1 MAADKKIYITKS
13 PEQVVTE
20 EVTEETTKEGKEG
33 DFGYRAGDIEG
44 AVPERLGNFRGG
56 RGTGHFGTGY
66 YFFGSEDQAKNYAK
80 PLSDR
85 ITGKESEQS
94 RKINKVDF
102 SKYDLLK
109 VKDNIKGLRLHK
121 ALKAFQSVNVKM
133 FSRDNITYQKAL
145 TELIEGKTNVK
156 EGKSKEIAEG
166 IQNTVK
172 RELEAKSQE
181 IADEINAKFP
191 SEDFQ
196 TTKEDVQEDLDDLDF
211 NLRTLEGYV
220 NERISADYGYNSMFR
235 EKAKLPYGDLWASQ
249 TAVDIIDNAISS
261 YIEKSLPKESRIES
275 MLKRFTPEI
284 KELAEAVAD
293 IAPERWTASQAEL
306 AIKLTLPKI
315 LRRDPYQESHMGK
328 TTVGTELIKALGY
341 NGIDVRGV
349 GESQGMT
356 GLDNSTYGSVIYDLK
371 KTKDAIQER
380 KVTEETTKEEVA
392 EEETAPTKK
401 RLDEQIDGII
411 KKVKDR
417 TSDKADPKKV
427 NKRAFDDAIEYLQS
441 SLWYEKANDL
451 QREASVIELMEK
463 TKQPI
468 KKSMTMKG
476 AIKKA
481 FPPTPEKR
489 VSMTPLAALKK
500 QIQDFARGMR
510 EAAKDQRATA
520 KNANDLLKELQKSG
534 VITPRQAG
542 ALTRAALKVNFA
554 SLKSIEDFT
563 NRVEKT
569 IRDIEYNTKLSE
581 ARKLR
586 GRIKPKKNTLASDK
600 ARMNE
605 FRKIDPKNVEDI
617 DAYIEKAN
625 EIIAATKSPRRTAK
639 GVSLPTAMDY
649 AAIDEYNKT
658 TLEEQDKKAKQSIKD
673 QYDYLED
680 FDLTV
685 EEMNEIISLLE
696 QGKEPQLTDAR
707 KEQIN
712 ERLNTLFTFYK
723 PALKEKLT
731 EEALTD
737 TEKKILK
744 SLSDGNINNL
754 PFNEKARTIKIAEN
768 ILQNN
773 DFSAAQQVVNAID
786 AQQSVAEMQK
796 MNIKFDTRKTY
807 FQKLAS
813 LTQAMKFIFRGVN
826 AANNFA
832 VKAGITDFDIGVVKG
847 TNRIKDLIDRYD
859 AMVKNMDDH
868 NTAENIVKRRVY
880 SFLNRNDGTTATEKK
895 AEFDRRKGL
904 INEQL
909 EYLKL
914 TDGEFAKELETVLSD
929 LGIAEAQTADDIQI
943 DEQNKKIVD
952 FFVQEF
958 EDLYD
963 EHAEVAKVLYNKIL
977 PQDSKYVP
985 DVFEKVDKSDMFV
998 GLDESVYFEDA
1009 IDTKETSMLQDVSKP
1024 SSLPKV
1030 NGEVTRAINL
1040 DFDRIMMR
1048 KLEDAIK
1055 EIETAQSVDKLKR
1068 VLTTQNLNK
1077 FLSPSQAD
1085 LLKSKITNYVNAIR
1099 GKSREQQEIADS
1111 KTVNKVID
1119 VISNYTASKILG
1131 SAAQPIKQTIPV
1143 YIRSTMNMS
1152 SKGSAAMNNALI
1164 GEAPELVE
1172 IANKYGEVSLR
1183 GKQSV
1188 VDVDAL
1194 TSKVNF
1200 DKLSDSVIKLV
1211 GISGA
1216 KNIRDAKNSL
1226 SKAGE
1231 APLKYAL
1238 EKPDK
1243 WMATASW
1250 AGYYTDYLYK
1260 NKPDFNLKEEL
1271 ENPTKEAIQYANSR
1285 VSETQNESQ
1294 REKMGDLFTSKST
1307 VAKLIRNVFL
1317 PFASFQQNLRTDIY
1331 TNIGI
1336 AKSKTASKEDIDI
1349 ARKSIAST
1357 LMEMATFNVLSVS
1370 LRALTELSINALL
1383 DYDDEEEER
1392 ELEPILGIPLTKKDR
1407 NILYTNIISD
1417 VAPLP
1422 VVDDALL
1429 YGVEAVNKHMTGEQ
1443 YDKYKDN
1450 IVYAPGSAEEII
1462 LNKGGKF
1469 GAAYGIITDTKTKLD
1484 MSDLVNE
1491 DGTFTKSTIYG
1502 DIEYPMPEYLEND
1515 INLMIGLQALYL
1527 LGAPREFKTASDKI
1541 RKEVEKQGKAQ
1552 RKLEKQLMR

>member
-1 MAADKKIYITKS
+1 MWRERI
-13 PEQVVTE
+13 EN
-20 EVTEETTKEGKEG
+20 
-33 DFGYRAGDIEG
+33 AGDILRELSSRG
-44 AVPERLGNFRGG
+44 DKPDARYLMEKVEKLRGWIAKSKKGYTPIDKDIKTIEEFEKTNLRFTDAVDSREYLEKFHSNILDKIRSEYEAIPTYTKEQRLAV
-56 RGTGHFGTGY
+56 
-66 YFFGSEDQAKNYAK
+66 ELVLD
-80 PLSDR
+80 L
-85 ITGKESEQS
+85 
-94 RKINKVDF
+94 IN
-102 SKYDLLK
+102 
-109 VKDNIKGLRLHK
+109 DNIKGLESKLNE
-121 ALKAFQSVNVKM
+121 VE
-133 FSRDNITYQKAL
+133 NISNQ
-145 TELIEGKTNVK
+145 IKTNGTLPIIADIKLGKVPVQQQK
-156 EGKSKEIAEG
+156 EAPIVTEDITKGKKEITE
-166 IQNTVK
+166 VK
-172 RELEAKSQE
+172 SGTHTSSNPIKIFKGLGGKVDLKGVR
-181 IADEINAKFP
+181 INAH
-191 SEDFQ
+191 
-196 TTKEDVQEDLDDLDF
+196 
-211 NLRTLEGYV
+211 EGV
-220 NERISADYGYNSMFR
+220 KGVF
-235 EKAKLPYGDLWASQ
+235 
-249 TAVDIIDNAISS
+249 TAVDEDLA
-261 YIEKSLPKESRIES
+261 KEYAKDKGMSE
-275 MLKRFTPEI
+275 T
-284 KELAEAVAD
+284 
-293 IAPERWTASQAEL
+293 
-306 AIKLTLPKI
+306 TLPAGTTFEVVEVDGTGMTPGQYRAAEVKAI
-315 LRRDPYQESHMGK
+315 NDSKADVVKLITVDGK
-328 TTVGTELIKALGY
+328 IKAGTKKQEQY
-341 NGIDVRGV
+341 
-349 GESQGMT
+349 
-356 GLDNSTYGSVIYDLK
+356 VIKNEKLIE
-371 KTKDAIQER
+371 DAIQER
-380 KVTEETTKEEVA
+380 EVTT
-392 EEETAPTKK
+392 EETAPSKK

-427 NKRAFDDAIEYLQS
+427 NKRAFDDAVEYLQT

-463 TKQPI
+463 TKQPV
-468 KKSMTMKG
+468 KKSMTIKG

-500 QIQDFARGMR
+500 QIQDFGRGMR
-510 EAAKDQRATA
+510 EAAKDQRTTV
-520 KNANDLLKELQKSG
+520 KNANNLLKELQKSG
-534 VITPRQAG
+534 VITARQAG

-554 SLKSIEDFT
+554 SPKSLENFT

-569 IRDIEYNTKLSE
+569 IKDIDYNTKLSD
-581 ARKLR
+581 ATSLK
-586 GRIKPKKNTLASDK
+586 GKIKPKKNTLASDK
-600 ARMNE
+600 ARVNE

-625 EIIAATKSPRRTAK
+625 EIVASIKSPRRTAK

-658 TLEEQDKKAKQSIKD
+658 TLKEQDKKAKQSIKD

-712 ERLNTLFTFYK
+712 ERLNRLFTFYK
-723 PALKEKLT
+723 PALEEKLT
-731 EEALTD
+731 EEGLTD
-737 TEKKILK
+737 TEKNILK
-744 SLSDGNINNL
+744 TLKDSNIDNL
-754 PFNEKARTIKIAEN
+754 PFNEKARAIKIAEN

-786 AQQSVAEMQK
+786 AQQSVAEIQK
-796 MNIKFDTRKTY
+796 ADIKFNLRKGFFGLYNEKAY
-807 FQKLAS
+807 FQKVAS
-813 LTQAMKFIFRGVN
+813 LTQSMKFIFRGAK
-826 AANNFA
+826 AADNFA
-832 VKAGITDFDIGVVKG
+832 VKAGITDFDIGVVNA
-847 TNRIKDLIDRYD
+847 TNRVDKVIDKYND
-859 AMVKNMDDH
+859 MVKNMDYH
-868 NTAENIVKRRVY
+868 NTAVNIVKRRVY
-880 SFLNRNDGTTATEKK
+880 SFLTRNDGTTATEKK

-929 LGIAEAQTADDIQI
+929 LDIDNAQTLEDIQI
-943 DEQNKKIVD
+943 DELNKKIVD

-963 EHAEVAKVLYNKIL
+963 EHSEVAKVLYNKIL
-977 PQDSKYVP
+977 PQDSKYLP

-998 GLDESVYFEDA
+998 KLDESVYFEDA

-1055 EIETAQSVDKLKR
+1055 EIETAQSVDKLKK
-1068 VLTTQNLNK
+1068 VLTTENLNK
-1077 FLSPSQAD
+1077 FLSPTQAD

-1099 GKSREQQEIADS
+1099 GKSIKQKEIADS
-1111 KTVNKVID
+1111 KTVNKIID
-1119 VISNYTASKILG
+1119 GISNFAATKILG
-1131 SAAQPIKQTIPV
+1131 SASQPIKQTIPV
-1143 YIRSTMNMS
+1143 YVRSGINMS
-1152 SKGSAAMNNALI
+1152 SKGRSAMNNALI
-1164 GEAPELVE
+1164 GQAPELVE

-1188 VDVDAL
+1188 VDIDAL
-1194 TSKVNF
+1194 SSKVNF

-1216 KNIRDAKNSL
+1216 KNIRDAKKAL

-1250 AGYYTDYLYK
+1250 AGYYADYLYK

-1294 REKMGDLFTSKST
+1294 REKMGDFFTSKST
-1307 VAKLIRNVFL
+1307 TAKVMRNVIL
-1317 PFASFQQNLRTDIY
+1317 PFASFQQNLRTDVY

-1336 AKSKTASKEDIDI
+1336 AKSNTASKEDKKI
-1349 ARKSIAST
+1349 AQKSIASAIT
-1357 LMEMATFNVLSVS
+1357 EMAIFNGLSVS
-1370 LRALTELSINALL
+1370 LRALTTVGIGTLL
-1383 DYDDEEEER
+1383 GMGGDEDEER
-1392 ELEPILGIPLTKKDR
+1392 ELDPILGIPLTKKDKK
-1407 NILYTNIISD
+1407 IFYTNLISD
-1417 VAPLP
+1417 AAPIP
-1422 VVDDALL
+1422 IADDAALFVFEGLNKL
-1429 YGVEAVNKHMTGEQ
+1429 YKTRNGKQ

-1450 IVYAPGSAEEII
+1450 IVYAPGSIEEII

-1469 GAAYGIITDTKTKLD
+1469 GSAYDIITDTKTKLD
-1484 MSDLVNE
+1484 MSDFLNE
-1491 DGTFTKSTIYG
+1491 DGTFTKSSIYG
-1502 DIEYPMPEYLEND
+1502 DKEYPIPEYLEND

-1527 LGAPREFKTASDKI
+1527 MGAPKEFKTASDVI
-1541 RKEVEKQGKAQ
+1541 RKEIEAEAKIK
-1552 RKLEKQLMR
+1552 RKPA

>member
-1 MAADKKIYITKS
+1 
-13 PEQVVTE
+13 
-20 EVTEETTKEGKEG
+20 
-33 DFGYRAGDIEG
+33 
-44 AVPERLGNFRGG
+44 
-56 RGTGHFGTGY
+56 
-66 YFFGSEDQAKNYAK
+66 
-80 PLSDR
+80 
-85 ITGKESEQS
+85 
-94 RKINKVDF
+94 
-102 SKYDLLK
+102 
-109 VKDNIKGLRLHK
+109 
-121 ALKAFQSVNVKM
+121 
-133 FSRDNITYQKAL
+133 
-145 TELIEGKTNVK
+145 
-156 EGKSKEIAEG
+156 
-166 IQNTVK
+166 
-172 RELEAKSQE
+172 
-181 IADEINAKFP
+181 
-191 SEDFQ
+191 
-196 TTKEDVQEDLDDLDF
+196 
-211 NLRTLEGYV
+211 
-220 NERISADYGYNSMFR
+220 
-235 EKAKLPYGDLWASQ
+235 
-249 TAVDIIDNAISS
+249 
-261 YIEKSLPKESRIES
+261 
-275 MLKRFTPEI
+275 
-284 KELAEAVAD
+284 
-293 IAPERWTASQAEL
+293 
-306 AIKLTLPKI
+306 
-315 LRRDPYQESHMGK
+315 
-328 TTVGTELIKALGY
+328 
-341 NGIDVRGV
+341 
-349 GESQGMT
+349 
-356 GLDNSTYGSVIYDLK
+356 
-371 KTKDAIQER
+371 
-380 KVTEETTKEEVA
+380 
-392 EEETAPTKK
+392 
-401 RLDEQIDGII
+401 
-411 KKVKDR
+411 
-417 TSDKADPKKV
+417 
-427 NKRAFDDAIEYLQS
+427 
-441 SLWYEKANDL
+441 
-451 QREASVIELMEK
+451 
-463 TKQPI
+463 
-468 KKSMTMKG
+468 
-476 AIKKA
+476 
-481 FPPTPEKR
+481 
-489 VSMTPLAALKK
+489 MTPLAALKK
-500 QIQDFARGMR
+500 QIQDFGRGMR
-510 EAAKDQRATA
+510 EAAKDQRTTV
-520 KNANDLLKELQKSG
+520 KNANNLLKELQKSG
-534 VITPRQAG
+534 VITARQAG

-554 SLKSIEDFT
+554 SPKSLENFT

-569 IRDIEYNTKLSE
+569 IKDIDYNTKLSD
-581 ARKLR
+581 AISLR
-586 GRIKPKKNTLASDK
+586 GKIKPKKNTLASDK
-600 ARMNE
+600 ARVNE

-625 EIIAATKSPRRTAK
+625 EIVASIKSPRRTAK

-723 PALKEKLT
+723 PALEEKLT
-731 EEALTD
+731 DKNLTKK
-737 TEKKILK
+737 EKQILK
-744 SLSDGNINNL
+744 ALKDGNINDL
-754 PFNEKARTIKIAEN
+754 PFNEKARTIKVAEN

-786 AQQSVAEMQK
+786 AQQSVAEIQK
-796 MNIKFDTRKTY
+796 ANIKFDIGGKLKTY
-807 FQKLAS
+807 FQKGAN

-832 VKAGITDFDIGVVKG
+832 VKAGITDFDIGVVKA
-847 TNRIKDLIDRYD
+847 TNRINKIIDKYND
-859 AMVKNMDDH
+859 MVKNMDDH
-868 NTAENIVKRRVY
+868 NTGENIVKRRVY
-880 SFLNRNDGTTATEKK
+880 SFLTRNDGTTATEKK

-963 EHAEVAKVLYNKIL
+963 KHSEVAKVLYNKIL
-977 PQDSKYVP
+977 PQDSRYVP

-998 GLDESVYFEDA
+998 KLDESIYFEDA

-1024 SSLPKV
+1024 TSLPKV

-1040 DFDRIMMR
+1040 DFDRTMMR

-1068 VLTTQNLNK
+1068 VLTTENLNK
-1077 FLSPSQAD
+1077 FLSPTQAD

-1099 GKSREQQEIADS
+1099 GKSREQKEVADS

-1119 VISNYTASKILG
+1119 AISNFTATKILG

-1143 YIRSTMNMS
+1143 YVRSGINMS
-1152 SKGSAAMNNALI
+1152 SKGKSAMNNALI
-1164 GEAPELVE
+1164 GQAPELVE

-1188 VDVDAL
+1188 VDIDAL
-1194 TSKVNF
+1194 SSKVNF

-1216 KNIRDAKNSL
+1216 KNIRDAKNAL

-1250 AGYYTDYLYK
+1250 AGYYADYLYK
-1260 NKPDFNLKEEL
+1260 NKPDFNLKEEQ

-1307 VAKLIRNVFL
+1307 VAKLIRNVLL
-1317 PFASFQQNLRTDIY
+1317 PFASFQQNLRTDVY

-1336 AKSKTASKEDIDI
+1336 AKSKTASKEDKKI
-1349 ARKSIAST
+1349 AQKSIASAIT
-1357 LMEMATFNVLSVS
+1357 EMAIFNVLSVS

-1383 DYDDEEEER
+1383 GYDDEEEER
-1392 ELEPILGIPLTKKDR
+1392 ELEPILGIPLTEKDKK
-1407 NILYTNIISD
+1407 ILYTNLISD
-1417 VAPLP
+1417 AAPLP
-1422 VVDDALL
+1422 IVDDFAL
-1429 YGVEAVNKHMTGEQ
+1429 YGVEALNKYMTDKQ

-1469 GAAYGIITDTKTKLD
+1469 GAGYGIITDTKTKLD

-1491 DGTFTKSTIYG
+1491 DGTFTKSSIYG
-1502 DIEYPMPEYLEND
+1502 DKEYPIPEYLEND

-1527 LGAPREFKTASDKI
+1527 MGAPREFKTASDVI
-1541 RKEVEKQGKAQ
+1541 RKEIEAEAKIK
-1552 RKLEKQLMR
+1552 RKPA